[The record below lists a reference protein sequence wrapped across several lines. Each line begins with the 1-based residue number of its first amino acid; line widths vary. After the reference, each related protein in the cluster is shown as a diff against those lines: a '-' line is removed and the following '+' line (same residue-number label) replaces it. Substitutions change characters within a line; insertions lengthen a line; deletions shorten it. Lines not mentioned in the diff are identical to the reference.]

1 MTKIQ
6 IYVAQAY
13 SVIFR
18 VVQKEVGGGFCS
30 GEKKFFLLFQYI
42 LKVTVV
48 VSSSDPPF
56 KNTLKLDQQFD
67 K

>member
-1 MTKIQ
+1 MD
-6 IYVAQAY
+6 QAC

-18 VVQKEVGGGFCS
+18 VVQKEVGAGFCS
-30 GEKKFFLLFQYI
+30 GEKKFFLFFQYI

-48 VSSSDPPF
+48 VISSDPPF
-56 KNTLKLDQQFD
+56 KNTLKMDQQFY

>member
-18 VVQKEVGGGFCS
+18 VVQKEVGAGFCS

-48 VSSSDPPF
+48 LSSSKPSIEKYI
-56 KNTLKLDQQFD
+56 KNGSTIW
-67 K
+67 